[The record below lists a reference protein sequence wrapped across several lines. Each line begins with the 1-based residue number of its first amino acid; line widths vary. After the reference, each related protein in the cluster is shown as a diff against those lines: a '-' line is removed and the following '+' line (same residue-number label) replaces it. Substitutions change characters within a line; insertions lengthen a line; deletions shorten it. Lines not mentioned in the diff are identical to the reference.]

1 MNVSEVFGNCM
12 GVTCVSILARGAI
25 FCRRRGVKGCLRE
38 RSGCVV
44 ELEGEFVGCGFGGGF
59 YC

>member
-1 MNVSEVFGNCM
+1 MFGNCM
-12 GVTCVSILARGAI
+12 GVTCVLILARGAI
-25 FCRRRGVKGCLRE
+25 FCLRRGVKGCLRE
-38 RSGCVV
+38 RSGYVV